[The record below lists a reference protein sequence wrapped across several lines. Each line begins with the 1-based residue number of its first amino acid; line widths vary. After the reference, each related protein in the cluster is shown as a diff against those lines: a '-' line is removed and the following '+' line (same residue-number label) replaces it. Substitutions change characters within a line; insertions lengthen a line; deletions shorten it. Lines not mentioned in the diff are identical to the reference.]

1 MPITSPRKRLLLLI
15 LLLPSLL
22 MACATQS
29 PPTPTRPSTASATT
43 SAATAPTS
51 TPKLDAADSDITAAD
66 ITLDPGDL
74 VESWQAVDAPAIP
87 FDNMHA
93 PGPSGLPAHIQVL
106 FNGVSDPQ
114 AREPGDPVIYIIP
127 IDAYRQ
133 LWMEHDSQLVPDLL
147 QRIAALSAQLPEPH
161 PTRGLPVLPLEET
174 YGVNDFATQL
184 RQPPL
189 QAASASKMGF
199 RFVGRFAMDATPVTN
214 EGLRYIYQGIT
225 RDDRYLIALF
235 FPVRTDQLPDGIE
248 AVSQAEQ
255 DAFSQNGLGYLADKA
270 RALDELPSS
279 AWTPDLAALDAL
291 AASLQIR

>member
-1 MPITSPRKRLLLLI
+1 MTSPRKRLLLLI
-15 LLLPSLL
+15 LLLPGLL
-22 MACATQS
+22 MACATQ
-29 PPTPTRPSTASATT
+29 PAPTPTQAP
-43 SAATAPTS
+43 TAPVS
-51 TPKLDAADSDITAAD
+51 TPPAAEPTPAQAPEVEDIGIAAAD
-66 ITLDPGDL
+66 IALDVGDL
-74 VESWQAVDAPAIP
+74 AESWQVVAAPATP

-106 FNGVSDPQ
+106 FNGVSDPW
-114 AREPGDPVIYIIP
+114 AREPGAPVIYIIP

-133 LWMEHDSQLVPDLL
+133 LWMDHDSQQVPDIL
-147 QRIAALSAQLPEPH
+147 QRIATLSAQLPEPR

-189 QAASASKMGF
+189 KETSASKMGF

-214 EGLRYIYQGIT
+214 EGWRYIYQGVT
-225 RDDRYLIALF
+225 RDGRYLIALF

-270 RALDELPSS
+270 RALDALSSS
-279 AWTPDLAALDAL
+279 AWSPDLAALDAL